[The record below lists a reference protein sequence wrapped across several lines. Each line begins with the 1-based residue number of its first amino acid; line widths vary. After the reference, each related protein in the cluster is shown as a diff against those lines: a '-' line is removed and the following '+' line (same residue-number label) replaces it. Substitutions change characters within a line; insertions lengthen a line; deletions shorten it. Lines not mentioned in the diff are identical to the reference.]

1 MDRYAVIMF
10 DGGWV
15 GCLQGGY
22 MSQLTAVE
30 FAGGCSTP
38 LVHLF
43 SVILE
48 FLEIK
53 C

>member
-1 MDRYAVIMF
+1 
-10 DGGWV
+10 
-15 GCLQGGY
+15 

-30 FAGGCSTP
+30 FAGGCNTP
-38 LVHLF
+38 LIHL
-43 SVILE
+43 SAVILE